1 MDSEAH
7 QGETRQFEA
16 EVSKLLDLVIN
27 SLYTN
32 KEIFLREL
40 VSNAS
45 DACDKLRH
53 AALTQP
59 ELTAGD
65 SEFRIEIV
73 PDQAAGTLS
82 IIDNGI
88 GMNREDLVSNLGTIA
103 RSGTAAFVEQMN
115 ADKDKSGDMALIGR
129 FGVGFYSAFMVAE
142 QVTVSTRR
150 AGEAEAWEWQS
161 EGRGSFT
168 IAQGERAGRG
178 TTVTLKMRE
187 DAKEFLEPFRL
198 RSIIRKYS
206 DHIAVPIKIKE
217 GDKLETVN
225 QASALWM
232 RPKSEI
238 TSEQYTEFYHH
249 VAHAFDD
256 PWLTI
261 HNRAEGTIEYTN
273 LLFVPSTK
281 PFDLFDPERK
291 HQVKLYVRRV
301 FVTDNCP
308 DLMPTWLRFVRGVVD
323 SEDLPLNVSRETLQH
338 NPILARIRQ
347 AVVKRV
353 LGEIEKKAEKAP
365 EEYATFWENFGAVLK
380 EGLYEGGENR
390 DALLKLARFHST
402 TDEGGLVSLTDYVG
416 RMKEGQSEIY
426 YIAGDSIAALRRSPQ
441 IEGFVKRGLEVLL
454 MTDPVDEFWL
464 QTVHEFEDKA
474 FRSVTRGG
482 VDLGK
487 FKAEEKEGE
496 DEKSAEEAPAAA
508 DIDTLVAAFKATL
521 GDTVQ
526 DVRVSQRL
534 TESPVCLVA
543 DDSGMDLHIERI
555 LKQHNQIGDL
565 SKRVLEIN
573 PDNGLIRAL
582 AGRAAENAA
591 DPLFETA
598 AQLLLDQ
605 ARILE
610 GEPLPDP
617 GAFSR
622 RMTEL
627 MAKGIA
633 AAA

>member
-508 DIDTLVAAFKATL
+508 DIDKLVAAFKATL